1 MKLKKLLVPGFLL
14 FGVGCSSPAVAPPV
28 TANATTVAP
37 AAAPV
42 PEPLPEPEPVLPPL
56 PTEVTAE
63 GKAFFSTLPA
73 AYETEKN
80 PLTESKIVL
89 GRMLFFEKRMSK
101 NHDVSCNSCHGL
113 DTFGVDGK
121 TTSNGH
127 KQQRGD
133 RNSPTVY
140 NAGAHIAQFWDGRA
154 DDLEAQAKGPI
165 LNPVEMAMVDEST
178 VVAIL
183 KSIPGYSKLF
193 KQAFPGEKDPV
204 TYDNLARAIGA
215 FERKLVTPGK
225 FDRYLGGDETAL
237 SVDEKRGMAKFVGA
251 GCTTCHNGAAVGGSS
266 FQKLGLVQPWI
277 GTTDDGR
284 FKFTKAE
291 EDRQKFRV
299 PSLRNIAETDPY
311 LHDGS
316 ENVLGSLIRK
326 MGKHQLGRDLSDAD
340 VVDIE
345 AFLKALTGQLPI
357 AYIAAPTL
365 PKSGPKTPKPDPS

>member
-1 MKLKKLLVPGFLL
+1 MKLTKLLVPGFLL
-14 FGVGCSSPAVAPPV
+14 FGAGCSTPAVAPPV
-28 TANATTVAP
+28 TLQTTAPAP
-37 AAAPV
+37 AADPV
-42 PEPLPEPEPVLPPL
+42 LEPEPEPVLPPL

-63 GKAFFSTLPA
+63 AKAFFSTLPSA
-73 AYETEKN
+73 FESEHN
-80 PLTESKIVL
+80 PLTESKITL
-89 GRMLFFEKRMSK
+89 GRMLFFENRMSK

-127 KQQRGD
+127 KRQRGD

-154 DDLEAQAKGPI
+154 ADLEAQAKGPI

-183 KSIPGYSKLF
+183 KSIPGYRKLF
-193 KQAFPGEKDPV
+193 KQAFPADKDPI
-204 TYDNLARAIGA
+204 TYDNLALAIGA

-225 FDRYLGGDETAL
+225 FDRYLAGDETAL
-237 SVDEKRGMAKFVGA
+237 SVDEKRGMAKFAGV

-266 FQKLGLVQPWI
+266 FQKLGLVEAWV
-277 GTTDDGR
+277 GVTDEGR
-284 FKFTKAE
+284 FKVTKAE
-291 EDRQKFRV
+291 EDKQRFRV

-316 ENVLGSLIRK
+316 ETNLNQLIRK
-326 MGKHQLGRDLSDAD
+326 MAKHQLGRELADAD

-345 AFLKALTGQLPI
+345 VFLKALTGVIPV
-357 AYIAAPTL
+357 AYIAVPTL